1 MYKPPRKNTFIQKK
15 VASLDDKGAFPELTS
30 TLTAKLTA
38 QPKNQKTQLDFKA
51 KLETT
56 QVIVETKKHTP
67 LIKRTKQDA
76 TPDEIMAALNDRYE
90 RWKED
95 YIEEHGWDEYDRH
108 YRFPNYDYEYFDKLD
123 EQYEKEM
130 AEADAKEREKE
141 REEAFVTEDYEE
153 YEKE

>member
-1 MYKPPRKNTFIQKK
+1 MST
-15 VASLDDKGAFPELTS
+15 LDDATAFPDLV
-30 TLTAKLTA
+30 A
-38 QPKNQKTQLDFKA
+38 QPKIATIQKTQLDFKA
-51 KLETT
+51 KLQTEVVTEAKKLPPIT
-56 QVIVETKKHTP
+56 EKTK
-67 LIKRTKQDA
+67 RYA
-76 TPDEIMAALNDRYE
+76 TPHEIMTVLNNRYE

-95 YIEEHGWDEYDRH
+95 CIEEHGWDEYDRH

-130 AEADAKEREKE
+130 AAAEAKEQEKE